1 MSDSA
6 LSSSR
11 VHIQVLGK
19 HTTVHQ
25 AVDTNRINLSSPK
38 SQECQV
44 ASSVHKFILAT
55 IERDICI
62 VYDVSTD

>member
-1 MSDSA
+1 MSGSS
-6 LSSSR
+6 LFSSR

-25 AVDTNRINLSSPK
+25 SVGTNRINLSSPK

-55 IERDICI
+55 VERDICI